1 MVLHGNCS
9 MVMSEIDSSGYTTR
23 VRSTAC
29 DSRVC
34 RAHDAAKAHDAAHDA
49 SKAEAMAATQKY
61 EDFGKT

>member
-1 MVLHGNCS
+1 M
-9 MVMSEIDSSGYTTR
+9 
-23 VRSTAC
+23 RSTAC